1 MKQLNKWFLP
11 VVLCGLMVMS
21 GCYTVTQK
29 GNKIFTDAP
38 VPVAYSYAKQA
49 LQDKGYKIREEKQP
63 QGSMDGSFIAEATPG
78 TVLKDFKKPAGEF
91 LVTVKNVPAEASSG
105 KAPYTEVAFEA
116 TIKENDPPPEIK
128 EEAAKVIAKNAV
140 DDVRKELD
148 LYTPFTLTKTN
159 QITIANATP
168 SKVYAY
174 LESSLKQ
181 NGYQVS
187 ATPETSTVQAQKE
200 TPSPFNDPA
209 QVTTAVVTQD
219 QATQVNLSAAMKG
232 NYNQAQASQQL
243 DQYFNEVTALLGQ
256 YPIASQTMSKSY
268 MYADLAT
275 ARAFTVSS
283 LKNLKFKNINATE
296 QAVTGIE
303 PSSNALVNIAM
314 VTGPKGTALNVMGSL
329 EGNLG
334 DNKAGLDASI
344 QVALQKLANELNA
357 YQTSYNNSKL
367 FSNINAVTATKYAK
381 QVLGRLGA
389 TNIKVNGNVVTA
401 KWPGQI
407 NAMAALEINEV
418 GAEGTSIDVY
428 GLVNQKMDSVKAQAY
443 AKKIVDMI
451 LAGLSK
457 FDKENLK

>member
-1 MKQLNKWFLP
+1 
-11 VVLCGLMVMS
+11 V
-21 GCYTVTQK
+21 
-29 GNKIFTDAP
+29 
-38 VPVAYSYAKQA
+38 
-49 LQDKGYKIREEKQP
+49 
-63 QGSMDGSFIAEATPG
+63 
-78 TVLKDFKKPAGEF
+78 
-91 LVTVKNVPAEASSG
+91 
-105 KAPYTEVAFEA
+105 
-116 TIKENDPPPEIK
+116 
-128 EEAAKVIAKNAV
+128 
-140 DDVRKELD
+140 
-148 LYTPFTLTKTN
+148 
-159 QITIANATP
+159 
-168 SKVYAY
+168 
-174 LESSLKQ
+174 
-181 NGYQVS
+181 
-187 ATPETSTVQAQKE
+187 
-200 TPSPFNDPA
+200 
-209 QVTTAVVTQD
+209 
-219 QATQVNLSAAMKG
+219 KG
-232 NYNQAQASQQL
+232 NYNQTQASDQL

-256 YPIASQTMSKSY
+256 YPIASQTMSKPY
-268 MYADLAT
+268 LYADLAT
-275 ARAFTVSS
+275 ARAFTISS
-283 LKNLKFKNINATE
+283 LKALKYKNINATE

-303 PSSNALVNIAM
+303 PTSNTLVNVALVNG
-314 VTGPKGTALNVMGSL
+314 TKGTAVSVMGSL

-428 GLVNQKMDSVKAQAY
+428 GLVNQKMDSAKAQAY

-451 LAGLSK
+451 LASLSK